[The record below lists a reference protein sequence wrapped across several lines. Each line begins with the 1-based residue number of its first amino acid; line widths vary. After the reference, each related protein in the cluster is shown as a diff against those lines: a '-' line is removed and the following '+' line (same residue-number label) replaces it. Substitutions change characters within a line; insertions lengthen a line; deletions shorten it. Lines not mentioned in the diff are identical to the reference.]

1 MKMSDYIDIIRKPE
15 TQNWFKAA
23 MGMNITRDCL
33 LDIVKEIT
41 HELYN
46 TIRKEINRKHG
57 VPEIDVCSQCYTPN
71 VLTCDTD
78 NKCCHYKN
86 GRCAFHDI
94 YKPRNCSANL
104 CNEICKEI
112 VCRHRFR
119 NRSKP
124 KSFQGPTWVNTDA
137 SKWCAEPWQIAK
149 CYLSKDGYKDV
160 NKEEEADFN
169 GIVNIMYN
177 CEFFQMYFKD
187 DLTQKE
193 NVCIKAKHVR
203 QAVCHSSTMSMATD
217 DSDRAID
224 TLMALLQSLKHCNH
238 QAATKTAV
246 EKLKQLKN
254 GTLAIT
260 TEDVATTFQHL
271 KDNLIEQIKEA
282 LEHER
287 DKLVKEMVDA
297 LNENISKALET
308 IQRKGDDVLKTVKTK
323 EVDILETVQRKGEDV
338 QETVQNTGDDVLETV
353 KKKGEDV
360 LETVQSTGDDVLET
374 IQRKGDDVLKKIR
387 RKENEVLNKKKNATK
402 NSTLSEIQSW
412 LVEQYRERCVVPV
425 SMLDPD
431 IDVPLERIYVP
442 PSIKELK
449 RGQDD
454 RQGGSKTDKTST
466 MKSNVNS
473 YKELLHRDG
482 NPFNTIYIQGN
493 PGCGKTTFATKLVLD
508 WCKAHSENGASTKK
522 IGTVTS
528 RGKASNQTGFSDLDT
543 LRDYTFLFFV
553 SLRDYS
559 GSMCNVSQ
567 MVEDAIKSNRL
578 PWDDSVWEH
587 KCIVLTD
594 AADEWCH
601 PEIPFPPPCDS
612 ACKCR
617 KDRGMPLYL
626 KRRNITNIITARP
639 WKLANL
645 SMSDTLTRM
654 FEISGVTNY
663 KTLAKNVIKVLTE
676 KDGISKNDQQ
686 CKCIDFLK
694 KIKAKG
700 LHNLI
705 TIPAVC
711 VQLVHQFYVGRLME
725 GSLCAIY
732 INMLDMHIAKGLQ
745 KLQIK
750 EFDTEATCFEKIT
763 QTFGTETT
771 EYLRGNWSLVC
782 SASVLAFKTLTD
794 SNKES
799 SLVFSENTITNHMTK
814 TKLDYLLQT
823 GIITKKKALA
833 LSSRKNVP
841 YMFVH
846 KTIQEFLASLYIAMN
861 QTDIAD
867 ILNVIQ
873 SVYCDADSILDIG
886 QLFIFTCGMCAPAAE
901 RMSQHIMDVI
911 TCDFESK
918 LHCMFEQATYIY
930 ATVSVAQGIVLDGF
944 IERVANEQPCLQLTL
959 SHVSLGNFKN
969 EKINENDALKTL
981 IDMNISNIISLY
993 ARLYDSAQEESY
1005 RVQEIIS
1012 QSRETL
1018 SYLCLR
1024 GEFPFDLQ
1032 GLKLKYLSCWQT
1044 DISNLDC
1051 TYMHACEIW
1060 ANTLLSEERI
1070 LQSMSVTG
1078 KNIRLLKLGYI
1089 AVPIDL
1095 LCSTLPNL
1103 TTLHTLILV
1112 QTNISDKQLYFLP
1125 ESIRKVVYQ
1134 YVKVS
1139 AQHIKSIVEWSKS
1152 RDACVSCELCP
1163 SYLYDEDEICQ
1174 WIQRQDSIDI
1184 SRRELEDNAI
1194 YISWSTILSN

>member
-193 NVCIKAKHVR
+193 NVCIKARDVR
-203 QAVCHSSTMSMATD
+203 QAVCHSSTMSMASD

-224 TLMALLQSLKHCNH
+224 TLVALLQNLKQFNH
-238 QAATKTAV
+238 QAASKAAV

-260 TEDVATTFQHL
+260 TEDVETTFQHL
-271 KDNLIEQIKEA
+271 KDNLIAQIKEA
-282 LEHER
+282 LEQKR
-287 DKLVKEMVDA
+287 DKLVQEMVDA

-308 IQRKGDDVLKTVKTK
+308 IQRKGDDVLKTVQTK

-338 QETVQNTGDDVLETV
+338 LETVQSTGDDVLETV
-353 KKKGEDV
+353 QRKGEDV

-387 RKENEVLNKKKNATK
+387 RKENAVLNKKKNATR

-412 LVEQYRERCVVPV
+412 LIEQYRERCVAPV

-442 PSIKELK
+442 PSIKVLK

-466 MKSNVNS
+466 MESDVNS
-473 YKELLHRDG
+473 YKELLNRDG
-482 NPFNTIYIQGN
+482 NPLNTIYIQGD
-493 PGCGKTTFATKLVLD
+493 PGCGKTTFSTKLVLD
-508 WCKAHSENGASTKK
+508 WCKAHSENGASTKERRK
-522 IGTVTS
+522 ATN
-528 RGKASNQTGFSDLDT
+528 RGKASNRTGFSDLDT

-567 MVEDAIKSNRL
+567 MVEDAIKGNRL

-626 KRRNITNIITARP
+626 KRTNITNIITARP

-663 KTLAKNVIKVLTE
+663 ETLAENVIHVLAE

-686 CKCIDFLK
+686 GKCIDFLK
-694 KIKAKG
+694 KIKAKSFY
-700 LHNLI
+700 NLI
-705 TIPAVC
+705 TLPAVC

-732 INMLDMHIAKGLQ
+732 MNMLDMHIAKGLQ

-750 EFDTEATCFEKIT
+750 EFDTE
-763 QTFGTETT
+763 
-771 EYLRGNWSLVC
+771 
-782 SASVLAFKTLTD
+782 
-794 SNKES
+794 
-799 SLVFSENTITNHMTK
+799 
-814 TKLDYLLQT
+814 
-823 GIITKKKALA
+823 
-833 LSSRKNVP
+833 
-841 YMFVH
+841 
-846 KTIQEFLASLYIAMN
+846 
-861 QTDIAD
+861 
-867 ILNVIQ
+867 
-873 SVYCDADSILDIG
+873 
-886 QLFIFTCGMCAPAAE
+886 
-901 RMSQHIMDVI
+901 
-911 TCDFESK
+911 
-918 LHCMFEQATYIY
+918 
-930 ATVSVAQGIVLDGF
+930 
-944 IERVANEQPCLQLTL
+944 
-959 SHVSLGNFKN
+959 
-969 EKINENDALKTL
+969 
-981 IDMNISNIISLY
+981 
-993 ARLYDSAQEESY
+993 
-1005 RVQEIIS
+1005 
-1012 QSRETL
+1012 
-1018 SYLCLR
+1018 
-1024 GEFPFDLQ
+1024 
-1032 GLKLKYLSCWQT
+1032 
-1044 DISNLDC
+1044 
-1051 TYMHACEIW
+1051 
-1060 ANTLLSEERI
+1060 
-1070 LQSMSVTG
+1070 
-1078 KNIRLLKLGYI
+1078 
-1089 AVPIDL
+1089 
-1095 LCSTLPNL
+1095 
-1103 TTLHTLILV
+1103 
-1112 QTNISDKQLYFLP
+1112 
-1125 ESIRKVVYQ
+1125 
-1134 YVKVS
+1134 
-1139 AQHIKSIVEWSKS
+1139 
-1152 RDACVSCELCP
+1152 
-1163 SYLYDEDEICQ
+1163 
-1174 WIQRQDSIDI
+1174 
-1184 SRRELEDNAI
+1184 
-1194 YISWSTILSN
+1194 